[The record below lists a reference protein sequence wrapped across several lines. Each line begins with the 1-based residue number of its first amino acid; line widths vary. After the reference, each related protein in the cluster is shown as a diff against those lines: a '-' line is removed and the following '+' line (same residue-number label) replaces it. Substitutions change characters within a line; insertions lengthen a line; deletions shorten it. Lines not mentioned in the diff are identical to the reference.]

1 MSCLRG
7 RISNCP
13 SIQFLYK
20 KVDGGQCN
28 CTPVLLYEKICPSR
42 GNSLEDK
49 KYSALSINDYRR
61 LASVLGYDSRSPFLS
76 YPLEFLETLKTCF
89 MLYNLYNP
97 DTKNGRKRISKRAYR
112 FYNNLPGKGY
122 TNWNLAK
129 VILIT
134 ILLMSLS
141 TIYFILSHVDFR

>member
-28 CTPVLLYEKICPSR
+28 YTPVLLYEKICPSR

-61 LASVLGYDSRSPFLS
+61 LASVLGYDSRSPFFILPS
-76 YPLEFLETLKTCF
+76 GIFRNLKTCF

-97 DTKNGRKRISKRAYR
+97 DTKNGRNRIYKRAHR
-112 FYNNLPGKGY
+112 FHNNLPGKGY
-122 TNWNLAK
+122 TNWNPSK

-134 ILLMSLS
+134 VLS
-141 TIYFILSHVDFR
+141 IILSIIYSYVRLA